1 MTDKTFTFAAGPEEW
16 TANNEDTSHNT
27 GAMCSGNGYWIS
39 STATWNPITSQYEI
53 ECDIKSTHRFS
64 GTWLHVYTGENGG
77 VQYLTFVNRVRSLIY
92 YADDP
97 SGPWTLL
104 TWPNFSADCDGNS
117 FLISDYP
124 QKYWRIVAMTENST
138 ADVCATLS
146 QIVMTD
152 FVDHD
157 ALGGGDAYHIA
168 RTPNAGGTWQSV
180 EQAWGTAHCA
190 SLKPVGNEIVAIK
203 QDTIANTSSL
213 WQGASTL
220 TQKSNLPFGL
230 ATPDAMAISSQGLI
244 AVGANEAQEG
254 EMILVSGDGVNW
266 TTPEGAKY
274 HGLASEITSIRW
286 LKPCAINYGRPTG
299 GIQVPTDTGEVI
311 EIPAGNPGEV
321 LLPPSA
327 PGQPPA
333 WGRLN
338 LDDLGDVDTTT
349 TPPQDGDGLVYDS
362 ATGQWVPTQ
371 VAASVDWADITN
383 KPTTFPPSS
392 HQHDWGDIT
401 GEPPIPYVLD
411 DLNNVIAPTPN
422 DGQALCWSDASGA
435 WIPRQPN
442 INYASQVSAGIVEIA
457 TNAEV
462 QAGTDV
468 ARMVTPAG
476 LASKLN
482 LLDSV
487 KVSEVWASD
496 GSPQAIF
503 TDANGNVKLRVGTQ
517 YVNEFSTDGALAGNS
532 HTSIPTEAAVK
543 AYVDNLRGAIEIADS
558 YLSAGAGSHQFS
570 SIPQTYKHLLIV
582 GLARGTRAANT
593 ETLAVYF
600 NGSAAANYNYM
611 YVLGTG
617 AGAVSSGGATGDTL
631 GAFGVCDAG
640 NSTAGKYTAY
650 ALFIPHYTSGLQKGW
665 APAPTQTYGTGG
677 VSGQA
682 LFMAGS
688 WNLGNA
694 ITQINIRGYY
704 TANLAQ
710 WSRATLYGLI

>member
-27 GAMCSGNGYWIS
+27 GPMCSGNGYWIS

-53 ECDIKSTHRFS
+53 KCDIKSTHRFS

-168 RTPNAGGTWQSV
+168 RTPNAGETWQSV

-266 TTPEGAKY
+266 ATPEGAKY
-274 HGLASEITSIRW
+274 HGLTNEITSIRW

-349 TPPQDGDGLVYDS
+349 TPPQDGDGLVYDQ

-371 VAASVDWADITN
+371 VAASVDWADVEN
-383 KPTTFPPSS
+383 KPTTFPPET
-392 HQHDWGDIT
+392 HGHAWGEISN
-401 GEPPIPYVLD
+401 PPTIPYNLD
-411 DLNNVIAPTPN
+411 DLANVIAHTPAP
-422 DGQALCWSDASGA
+422 GQALIWSDDDFA
-435 WIPRQPN
+435 WINGSPAPAGHSHPWGEVTGVPT
-442 INYASQVSAGIVEIA
+442 ASTTAQGIIELA
-457 TNAEV
+457 TAAEV
-462 QAGTDV
+462 QAGTDAV
-468 ARMVTPAG
+468 RAVTPDTLKACTATAARLGVIELATQAEVNAG
-476 LASKLN
+476 TDATRAVVPSTLKG
-482 LLDSV
+482 LLD
-487 KVSEVWASD
+487 
-496 GSPQAIF
+496 GTIGRG
-503 TDANGNVKLRVGTQ
+503 TRVDYTGGTQ
-517 YVNEFSTDGALAGNS
+517 
-532 HTSIPTEAAVK
+532 AVTANVTK
-543 AYVDNLRGAIEIADS
+543 TISFNRAIIDNQGMW
-558 YLSAGAGSHQFS
+558 SAGAPTRLTVPAGQGGWYVIFGCAQFNPATGGSNRFL
-570 SIPQTYKHLLIV
+570 SIYHNATYIIAIQV
-582 GLARGTRAANT
+582 QAPRP
-593 ETLAVYF
+593 
-600 NGSAAANYNYM
+600 
-611 YVLGTG
+611 
-617 AGAVSSGGATGDTL
+617 GGATITIAVSTIWFLAAGDFVEL
-631 GAFGVCDAG
+631 
-640 NSTAGKYTAY
+640 
-650 ALFIPHYTSGLQKGW
+650 
-665 APAPTQTYGTGG
+665 
-677 VSGQA
+677 
-682 LFMAGS
+682 
-688 WNLGNA
+688 
-694 ITQINIRGYY
+694 
-704 TANLAQ
+704 
-710 WSRATLYGLI
+710 LYGSDVNGTIDAAWGYTPAFAAVRIR